1 MNRMRCLLFCLTIG
15 CCLSAVA
22 WADVVRLESGAELRG
37 KLITSAARG
46 AAVASDRPGDTTV
59 VEVETAS
66 GVRIAV
72 ATPSVSFVTR
82 RSATVDEYEVRQR
95 HVTQTVEAQWNLA
108 LWCREHH
115 LDEQHAEH
123 CQRVLQLDPQNEQA
137 HRALGH
143 AWKDGGWVDLEV
155 YMAERGY
162 VKYKGRWLTE
172 QEMDL
177 LAKTQAE
184 LDREQA
190 WYPKIRLWVNWTLG
204 NHRAR
209 AEKGLGELQAITDID
224 ATPAI
229 LRVMGRHPTRD
240 VRLLAVQTLGRIPG
254 EKSAAALAQF
264 VVNDLDAGIHA
275 QALEAIPPAQFLH
288 VQPIFLQK
296 LRSAD
301 NAEVN
306 RAASGLSR
314 VANDEAIGPLIHAL
328 ITAHRYNVRVP
339 GTGAPSHSFGTN
351 GSFGVPSGSL
361 PPQIEA
367 GLLTGQYPN
376 GVVLLNSPDQ
386 SQNLTSRWIVVQQ
399 EQQNL
404 QVLVALRKLTNE
416 DFGYDER
423 TWQLWWSAK
432 LHTGGLEKS

>member
-1 MNRMRCLLFCLTIG
+1 MKSTRIVYCVALALCLPTG
-15 CCLSAVA
+15 A
-22 WADVVRLESGAELRG
+22 WADVVRLSSGAELRG
-37 KLITSAARG
+37 KVVTSDKRGTATPADRQAA
-46 AAVASDRPGDTTV
+46 SST
-59 VEVETAS
+59 VEVDTAS

-72 ATPSVSFVTR
+72 AAESVDFVTR
-82 RSATVDEYEVRQR
+82 RSASVEEYEVRQR
-95 HVTQTVEAQWNLA
+95 HAANTIEAQWELA
-108 LWCREHH
+108 NWCREHH
-115 LDEQHAEH
+115 LDEQHAAH
-123 CQRVLQLDPQNEQA
+123 CQQVLQLDPQHEPA

-162 VKYKGRWLTE
+162 VKHKGRWLTE
-172 QEMDL
+172 QEFDL
-177 LAKTQAE
+177 LEKTQAE

-190 WYPKIRLWVNWTLG
+190 WYPKIRLWVNWTTG

-209 AEKGLGELQAITDID
+209 AEKGLGELRSITDID

-240 VRLLAVQTLGRIPG
+240 VRLLAVQTLGKIPG

-264 VVNDLDAGIHA
+264 VVSDIDAMIHT
-275 QALEAIPPAQFLH
+275 QALEGIAPDQFLH

-301 NAEVN
+301 NADVN

-314 VANDEAIGPLIHAL
+314 VGSEAAIAPLIHSL

-351 GSFGVPSGSL
+351 GSFGVPLGSL

-367 GLLTGQYPN
+367 GLLAGQYPN
-376 GVVLLNSPDQ
+376 GVVVLNSPDQ

-399 EQQNL
+399 EHQNP
-404 QVLVALRKLTNE
+404 QVLAALRQLTGE

-423 TWQLWWSAK
+423 TWQLWWSAQQ
-432 LHTGGLEKS
+432 HAGGLEKS